1 MEWGQQRLC
10 SFLIRT
16 WQAGYTIEQHERET
30 CRAIKAEIHRVKF
43 TNTSMVIQKYTNTR
57 YTIEQHESKTCRAKA
72 EIQKYTEWNS
82 QIQAW
87 KYEKYTNINARI
99 QDIKLSNKEIYNWVA
114 RKGNPPRYHSSPR
127 IKCARRAS
135 SESSSQDPPS
145 LSHCHKVMQFR
156 QLALAVAQATFDLKN
171 HNWIQLPLYGLD
183 LQSVLCIPIIKDDNC
198 SISHHVFF
206 KDKIYHIIKEN
217 IFCGFWSFRV
227 NPQRLFKARHR

>member
-1 MEWGQQRLC
+1 MEWGQQGLC

-82 QIQAW
+82 QLQAW
-87 KYEKYTNINARI
+87 KYEKYTDINARI
-99 QDIKLSNKEIYNWVA
+99 QDIKLSNKEIYNRVA

-135 SESSSQDPPS
+135 SESSSNNKIHQV
-145 LSHCHKVMQFR
+145 CHKEMQFCE
-156 QLALAVAQATFDLKN
+156 LALAVAQTTLDLKKKT
-171 HNWIQLPLYGLD
+171 QLTTIAPLWFRASL
-183 LQSVLCIPIIKDDNC
+183 LNLFFCI
-198 SISHHVFF
+198 
-206 KDKIYHIIKEN
+206 
-217 IFCGFWSFRV
+217 
-227 NPQRLFKARHR
+227 